1 MKDHEKIVGDG
12 LILRSVRG
20 EADVARFIALN
31 AAVTDEGAIADRLL
45 RHHPTTSHADY
56 LLVED
61 ERTGEAVSTTCLIP
75 WQCHFDGVVL
85 QTAMLEMVVTHPDY
99 RQRGL
104 VRSQINRF
112 HQMVDERGYDLSI
125 IQGIPYYYRQ
135 YGYAYGLDH
144 TPLDLLPAWRVPDR
158 TDVEPF
164 AMRPATLAD
173 VESLIKLHDSSLVEH
188 QLYVQRYPAYWRYLL
203 QHKGYP
209 VRMVENTRTGRA
221 VGYLCLSAQGQ
232 HLRIHENGLAD
243 DAAGWAVLRQL
254 KAETSGE
261 IQVAGSSVNRLVRL
275 VRSLGSQSPAGDQW
289 LLRLPNIVDF
299 LRKIAP
305 VLERR
310 LTQAGWTGLTTDL
323 YINFFRHAVVLRFEE
338 GRLQEVRSVGFVDA
352 SMGTDGGDLCI
363 PPDAFIRLLFG
374 YRTLDELQDAWPDI
388 RKSASSRPLLDVL
401 FPHLTGH
408 ILMPY

>member
-1 MKDHEKIVGDG
+1 M
-12 LILRSVRG
+12 
-20 EADVARFIALN
+20 
-31 AAVTDEGAIADRLL
+31 
-45 RHHPTTSHADY
+45 
-56 LLVED
+56 
-61 ERTGEAVSTTCLIP
+61 
-75 WQCHFDGVVL
+75 
-85 QTAMLEMVVTHPDY
+85 
-99 RQRGL
+99 
-104 VRSQINRF
+104 
-112 HQMVDERGYDLSI
+112 
-125 IQGIPYYYRQ
+125 
-135 YGYAYGLDH
+135 
-144 TPLDLLPAWRVPDR
+144 
-158 TDVEPF
+158 
-164 AMRPATLAD
+164 
-173 VESLIKLHDSSLVEH
+173 EH

-401 FPHLTGH
+401 FPRLTGH

>member
-1 MKDHEKIVGDG
+1 
-12 LILRSVRG
+12 
-20 EADVARFIALN
+20 
-31 AAVTDEGAIADRLL
+31 
-45 RHHPTTSHADY
+45 
-56 LLVED
+56 
-61 ERTGEAVSTTCLIP
+61 
-75 WQCHFDGVVL
+75 
-85 QTAMLEMVVTHPDY
+85 MVVTHPDY

-112 HQMVDERGYDLSI
+112 HQMVDEQGYDLNI

-401 FPHLTGH
+401 FPRLTGH